1 MNTDDQYENMYYI
14 VSSKKTFDQVVD
26 DLERVIHENGFG
38 ILHIHNLAKTLRNKG
53 VAFKEE
59 CKIFEVCNP
68 IEAAKVLSADM
79 RLNMALPCRISVY
92 TEHTSTKIGF
102 IKPEK
107 ILSSLSNNKILERTA
122 MEVESK
128 IINILAEAMV

>member
-1 MNTDDQYENMYYI
+1 MNNENTDMYYI
-14 VSSKKTFDQVVD
+14 VESKKNFDQVVK
-26 DLERVIHENGFG
+26 DLEEAIKNNGFG
-38 ILHIHNLAKTLRNKG
+38 ILHIHNLGSTLRSKG

-68 IEAAKVLSADM
+68 LEAAKVLSADM

-102 IKPEK
+102 IRPEK
-107 ILSSLSNNKILERTA
+107 ILSALSHNKILEDTA
-122 MEVESK
+122 KEVEEE
-128 IINILAEAMV
+128 IIQMLEEAKA

>member
-1 MNTDDQYENMYYI
+1 MDISNENLDMYYI
-14 VSSKKTFDQVVD
+14 VESNKNFDQVVN
-26 DLERVIHENGFG
+26 DLEEAIKNNGFG
-38 ILHIHNLAKTLRNKG
+38 ILHIHNLGSTLRSKG

-68 IEAAKVLSADM
+68 HEAAKVLSTDM

-107 ILSSLSNNKILERTA
+107 ILSALSHNKILEETA
-122 MEVESK
+122 KEVEVK
-128 IINILAEAMV
+128 IEKMLEEAKA